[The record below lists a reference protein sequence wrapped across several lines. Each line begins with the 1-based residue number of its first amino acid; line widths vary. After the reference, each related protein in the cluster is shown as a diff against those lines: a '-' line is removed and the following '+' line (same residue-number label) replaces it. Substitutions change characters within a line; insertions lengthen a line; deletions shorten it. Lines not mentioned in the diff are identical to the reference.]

1 MTIGLLWWGAAL
13 GLVLALRAWLVHRAW
28 DAPPAVR
35 LDAVAYDVG
44 SAVIIERNG
53 PAQWATVICMPG
65 FLEDPRY
72 FLHTYADPDLQ
83 LILLSSA
90 DYHVPFAGLKRQ
102 PAPWART
109 PTVEPGTIEYD
120 AMVLVQALE
129 HLPRTTSI
137 RVHGHSRG
145 GAVALEAASLRPD
158 LFRDVELVLEAPVL
172 PQSPPSLRL
181 SPLVR
186 WMFPFLMRSWRR
198 HPISKANRHLYGR
211 LDDPR
216 KRELIEAFP
225 FNPRRV
231 LTLGRNVASLARWV
245 RERDFRLYANVRRG
259 VILIPDDDRILN
271 PASMRSSAQH
281 AQPHLSLVAVQDCS
295 HFIAFDQPQAIP
307 ALRPPR
313 LTGVG
318 VERRPG

>member
-53 PAQWATVICMPG
+53 PAPWATVICMPG

-120 AMVLVQALE
+120 AIVLVQALE

-158 LFRDVELVLEAPVL
+158 LFRDVEPRPRGAGAAAIAPQPAPVASRAL
-172 PQSPPSLRL
+172 DVPVLDAVVAPP
-181 SPLVR
+181 
-186 WMFPFLMRSWRR
+186 
-198 HPISKANRHLYGR
+198 
-211 LDDPR
+211 
-216 KRELIEAFP
+216 
-225 FNPRRV
+225 
-231 LTLGRNVASLARWV
+231 
-245 RERDFRLYANVRRG
+245 
-259 VILIPDDDRILN
+259 
-271 PASMRSSAQH
+271 
-281 AQPHLSLVAVQDCS
+281 PHLE
-295 HFIAFDQPQAIP
+295 
-307 ALRPPR
+307 
-313 LTGVG
+313 G
-318 VERRPG
+318 